1 MSPPI
6 QPTDKTPST
15 PGTLPE
21 QALLRIV
28 TENAHVGLVIVNRER
43 CYAYANPTYAE
54 ILDLPSSNLVG
65 QRLQDVL
72 AEVYEEQVS
81 PRLDR
86 GFAGERVGYEL
97 RKTTAKGERYYSVR
111 YEPAEVDGQVA
122 LVVVVIVDITERRQ
136 TQADSSRLAAI
147 VESSDDAILSKDLD
161 GIVTSWNAGAEKIF
175 GYSAAEMVGSAIMR
189 LIPPDR
195 HGEEQHILEKI
206 RRGEQVPHFETLRQ
220 TKSGQLIDVS
230 VAISPLKDAK
240 GKVIGASKVARDI
253 SQRKRADEALR
264 FQQTMLMTEREL
276 TQDGI
281 LVVDA
286 SSKVLSFNGRFAQMW
301 GISVD
306 IPPAS
311 VDKALLQAVTDKV
324 RNPESFM
331 LRILEI
337 HQHRDEASHDD
348 VELLDGRTFDCY
360 SAPMRRSDGHHYGRV
375 WYFRD
380 VTERKQAEA
389 ALRHERDRAQRFLD
403 TAEVILLGLDVQGQ
417 ITVINRKGCDLV
429 GWTESELLGHDWIN
443 LCVPK
448 RIESEVRQNF
458 RNLLAGDLRIIANP
472 ILAKTGEERLIEWR
486 SRVLFDDA
494 GRPIGTFSSGSDI
507 TERHQ
512 AEEALRTAEERMRFA
527 LQNADVGIWDMDY
540 ATGIVRISSILE
552 AHFGIQP
559 DSFSGTFD
567 AFMQSVYPDD
577 RNYVVETIAES
588 VKADAD
594 FSIQYRVR
602 WPDGTMRWLSSAG
615 RIHLSERGDP
625 VRGVGIT
632 LDVTKHRSL
641 EERYHQAQKME
652 AVGRLA
658 GGVAHDFNNLLTA
671 ILGYS
676 QLLLLGFDEADPRRS
691 DLMEI
696 HKAGES
702 AARLTRQLLTFSR
715 RQITEP
721 MLMDLNVLLDN
732 LRGMLGRLIGEDV
745 KVVLKLRPELGLV
758 KADSGQIEQ
767 IVMNLAVN
775 ARDAMPEGG
784 TLTIETMNV
793 ELDDHYAST
802 HFSVKPGRYVAL
814 VVSDTGTGLS
824 PEVQARLFEP
834 FFTTKERGKGTG
846 LGLATVHGIVMRSG
860 GSIGV
865 YSELGKGSSFTIYLP
880 LCAPSDVVADAPQ
893 PAARTRTA
901 GETVL
906 VVEDADG
913 LREMTRR
920 MLENQGYAVLLAPNA
935 SEARELYENSEHID
949 LILTDVIMPG
959 GSGPEL
965 IRQLQQKRPDLKFIY
980 MSGYTEDAISHHGV
994 LDSGIAFL
1002 HKPFNA
1008 ETLGRKLREVLSR

>member
-6 QPTDKTPST
+6 QPTDKTPSP

-28 TENAHVGLVIVNRER
+28 TENAHVGLVIVNTER
-43 CYAYANPTYAE
+43 CYAYANPTYSE
-54 ILDLPSSNLVG
+54 ILGLPPSNLVG

-72 AEVYEEQVS
+72 AGIYDEQVR

-86 GFAGERVGYEL
+86 AFAGECMSYEL
-97 RKTTAKGERYYSVR
+97 RRATAKGERYYAVS
-111 YEPAEVDGQVA
+111 YEPMEVDGTVV
-122 LVVVVIVDITERRQ
+122 LVVVVITDITDRRQ
-136 TQADSSRLAAI
+136 TQVDSSRLAAI

-161 GIVTSWNAGAEKIF
+161 GIITSWNASAEKIF
-175 GYSAAEMVGSAIMR
+175 GYSAAEMIGSSVMR

-195 HGEEQHILEKI
+195 QGEEQHILEKI
-206 RRGEQVPHFETLRQ
+206 RRGERVPHFETLRQ
-220 TKSGQLIDVS
+220 TKSGQMIDVS
-230 VAISPLKDAK
+230 VAISPLKDAQ
-240 GKVIGASKVARDI
+240 GNIIGASKVARDI
-253 SQRKRADEALR
+253 SQRKRADE
-264 FQQTMLMTEREL
+264 
-276 TQDGI
+276 
-281 LVVDA
+281 
-286 SSKVLSFNGRFAQMW
+286 
-301 GISVD
+301 
-306 IPPAS
+306 
-311 VDKALLQAVTDKV
+311 
-324 RNPESFM
+324 
-331 LRILEI
+331 
-337 HQHRDEASHDD
+337 
-348 VELLDGRTFDCY
+348 
-360 SAPMRRSDGHHYGRV
+360 
-375 WYFRD
+375 
-380 VTERKQAEA
+380 

-403 TAEVILLGLDVQGQ
+403 TAEVILLGLDLEGR

-429 GWTESELLGHDWIN
+429 GWTEAELLGRDWID

-448 RIESEVRQNF
+448 RIQSEVRQNF
-458 RNLLAGDLRIIANP
+458 RNLLNGDLRIIANP
-472 ILAKTGEERLIEWR
+472 ILSNAGEERLIEWR

-494 GRPIGTFSSGSDI
+494 GRVIGTFSSGSDI

-527 LQNADVGIWDMDY
+527 LQNAEVGIWDLEY

-552 AHFGIQP
+552 THFGIKP
-559 DSFSGTFD
+559 GSFGGTFD
-567 AFMQSVYPDD
+567 AFMQCVHPDD
-577 RNYVVETIAES
+577 QKYVMEKIAEA

-602 WPDGTMRWLSSAG
+602 WPDGTVRWLSSAG

-632 LDVTKHRSL
+632 LDVTRHRSL

-676 QLLLLGFDEADPRRS
+676 QLLLLGFDEEDPRRS

-715 RQITEP
+715 RQIIEP
-721 MLMDLNVLLDN
+721 MLLDLNVLIDN

-745 KVVLKLRPELGLV
+745 KVVLKLRPGLGLV

-784 TLTIETMNV
+784 TLTIETKNV
-793 ELDDHYAST
+793 ELDEHYAST

-814 VVSDTGTGLS
+814 IVSDTGTGLS

-880 LCAPSDVVADAPQ
+880 LCLPSDVVAEAPQ
-893 PAARTRTA
+893 AADRPRTA

-920 MLENQGYAVLLAPNA
+920 MLENQGYAVLLAATA

-965 IRQLQQKRPDLKFIY
+965 IKQLQQRRPDLKFIY